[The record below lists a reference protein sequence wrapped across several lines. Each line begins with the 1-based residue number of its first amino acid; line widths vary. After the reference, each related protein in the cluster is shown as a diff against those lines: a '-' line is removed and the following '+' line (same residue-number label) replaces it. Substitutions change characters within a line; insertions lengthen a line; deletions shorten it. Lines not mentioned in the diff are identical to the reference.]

1 MKINKLFLLGLA
13 GLAFTACSSDEENQG
28 SNLSGNGVVEVR
40 IVNPTTRTLSDAT
53 SGDAGDKITVVPA
66 DGYYTVK
73 LTAATGSATKQV
85 TADDIRDG
93 VVKFWG
99 VKGPTKVEV
108 WINDG
113 DTKATGTASIETL
126 QGIAPENYPAY
137 GSSEAFNLTGKT
149 ETNEGKTYEMYSASV
164 DLKIPVARLEVS
176 GITHVDKDGN
186 CSYGELTIDGIYLD
200 KISLTDGGAI
210 VDYSMPAIMDADGQ
224 TVVTPAPVL
233 WDQIASAS
241 FLTPGAVWP
250 AVATP
255 AQCYNYYFYP
265 KANQIPVLKI
275 YFANAKH
282 ANDPTQVYSE
292 PRYAMIKS
300 YNGDPN
306 FQFEKGKIY
315 RITNVELD
323 DDNIIGDEEG
333 NTLYGVNVTVTEAS
347 WTIADLS
354 AEWVTM

>member
-1 MKINKLFLLGLA
+1 M
-13 GLAFTACSSDEENQG
+13 
-28 SNLSGNGVVEVR
+28 
-40 IVNPTTRTLSDAT
+40 
-53 SGDAGDKITVVPA
+53 PA
-66 DGYYTVK
+66 EGTNYTVR
-73 LTAATGSATKQV
+73 LTAATGSATKTV
-85 TADDIRDG
+85 TADDIRNG

-99 VKGPTKVEV
+99 VKGPTKVEA

-113 DTKATGTASIETL
+113 DTKATGTTPIDEL

-137 GSSEAFNLTGKT
+137 GSSDAFNLTGKT
-149 ETNEGKTYEMYSASV
+149 ETNEGKTYEMYSTSV
-164 DLKIPVARLEVS
+164 ELKLPVARLEVS
-176 GITHVDKDGN
+176 GITHVDKGGS

-210 VDYSMPAIMDADGQ
+210 VDYCMPAIMDADGQ
-224 TVVTPAPVL
+224 TVITPAPVL

-250 AVATP
+250 AAATP

-265 KANQIPVLKI
+265 NANQIPVLKI

-282 ANDPTQVYSE
+282 ANDPTQVYSQ

-306 FQFEKGKIY
+306 FKFEKGRIY
-315 RITNVELD
+315 RITGIELE

-347 WTIADLS
+347 WTIEDLS
-354 AEWVTM
+354 AEWVSM